1 MKRKNK
7 IMAALAMGAVALVVA
22 SGVARCSLADG
33 QDANLEP
40 ASGKPAVQAAHDEGD
55 ALDQGAGADAQS
67 GFANLKNTSWESE
80 DGKSVLS
87 IIDGALIETGD
98 AGSSIIYYTVDEES
112 LEGDALT
119 VTMTVSR
126 EMTGAEE
133 KTVAVIRQ
141 RQDGKEEIICDKLAA
156 TYVRKASAPAGPIA
170 LTGATSDLFEEFGK
184 GEDEFVSALSD
195 YAKSAVPGATSAMW
209 SKEVWI
215 DYNSKTKL
223 TNFTLDDAAST
234 IVCVQLDT
242 DGKLGAL

>member
-7 IMAALAMGAVALVVA
+7 IMAVLAIGAVALVVA

-33 QDANLEP
+33 QDASLEP
-40 ASGKPAVQAAHDEGD
+40 DSGKPAMQAVHDEGNTQE
-55 ALDQGAGADAQS
+55 QGAGADAQS
-67 GFANLKNTSWESE
+67 GFVNLKNTSWESE
-80 DGKSVLS
+80 DGKSALS

-98 AGSSIIYYTVDEES
+98 AGSWIIYYTVDEES
-112 LEGDALT
+112 LEDDVLT

-156 TYVRKASAPAGPIA
+156 TYIRKDSAPTGPIA
-170 LTGATSDLFEEFGK
+170 LTGATRDLFEEFGK
-184 GEDEFVSALSD
+184 GEDEFASVLSD
-195 YAKSAVPGATSAMW
+195 YAKSAAPGATAAMW

-234 IVCVQLDT
+234 IVCVQIDT
-242 DGKLGAL
+242 NGKLGAL